1 MIWAEVK
8 AKQYMKRL
16 RRELNYHNKGAD
28 DEERVQ
34 LPSLRRKDYSQAL
47 LRPRKEQRADA
58 LKTRT
63 AGSGDMTKNGCNS
76 TAKVDCSG

>member
-1 MIWAEVK
+1 M
-8 AKQYMKRL
+8 KQL
-16 RRELNYHNKGAD
+16 RGELGYHNKATD

-63 AGSGDMTKNGCNS
+63 ARSSDMTRSGCS
-76 TAKVDCSG
+76 SKAKVDYSG